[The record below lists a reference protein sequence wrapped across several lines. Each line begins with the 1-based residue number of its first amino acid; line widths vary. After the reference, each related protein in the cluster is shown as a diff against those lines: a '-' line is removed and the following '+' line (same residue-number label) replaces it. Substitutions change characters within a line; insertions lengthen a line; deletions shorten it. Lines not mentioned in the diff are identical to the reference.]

1 MDIRKYKEVCF
12 SLDDDN
18 MNKSEL
24 YKKQREERG
33 WDDTELFAL
42 DVTFG
47 KFMLPRMKELLK
59 KRTQTFE
66 IPDYEIKEFEE
77 IIAALEIVAND
88 EADQKHNALQVQRAM
103 FLFGANF
110 FKLGW

>member
-1 MDIRKYKEVCF
+1 MDIREYKDICF
-12 SLDDDN
+12 SLDDDQ

-47 KFMLPRMKELLK
+47 QFMLPRMKELLK
-59 KRTQTFE
+59 KKKENVGMREDEIQAFE
-66 IPDYEIKEFEE
+66 D
-77 IIAALEIVAND
+77 IIYALEILSEDKVD
-88 EADQKHNALQVQRAM
+88 EKYNAFHVQRGL
-103 FLFGANF
+103 FLFGAYF